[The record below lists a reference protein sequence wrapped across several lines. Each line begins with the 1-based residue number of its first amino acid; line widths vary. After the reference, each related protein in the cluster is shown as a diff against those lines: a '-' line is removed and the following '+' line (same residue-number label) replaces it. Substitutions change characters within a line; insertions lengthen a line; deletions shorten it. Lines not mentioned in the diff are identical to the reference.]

1 MPAARLRRLALPLL
15 LAWPPLALA
24 GALSRQPVFDV
35 ASLVVLLA
43 ASGLLLLPGRQRPL
57 AWLLWLLAAALLLA
71 AAAAGRLQ
79 LALDVVPIL
88 ATMALAWL
96 FGHTLAAGR
105 TPLVAQV
112 IRVLEGE
119 DRLQAPGVARYA
131 RQVTLFWTLL
141 LAAQALVLGVLLL
154 CSVPGGLLATQGWTS
169 PLPVP
174 QAWAAWYTHLGAWL
188 LPVAAMALEYGFR
201 RWHMRHVPQPSLHS
215 FVVRLVACWPQ
226 LLRGML
232 SPSPR

>member
-24 GALSRQPVFDV
+24 GALSQRQGFDV
-35 ASLVVLLA
+35 ASLVVLLV
-43 ASGLLLLPGRQRPL
+43 ASGLLLLGRQRPL
-57 AWLLWLLAAALLLA
+57 ASLLWLLSAVALLA
-71 AAAAGRLQ
+71 AAAVGRLQ

-88 ATMALAWL
+88 ANVALAWL

-119 DRLQAPGVARYA
+119 DGLRGPGVARYA

-141 LAAQALVLGVLLL
+141 LAAQAVVLTVLLL

-174 QAWAAWYTHLGAWL
+174 QAWTAWYTHLGAWL

-201 RWHMRHVPQPSLHS
+201 RWHMRHVPQPGLRR
-215 FVVRLVACWPQ
+215 FIVQLVACWPQ
-226 LLRGML
+226 LLRSML
-232 SPSPR
+232 APAPR